1 MKTPPKILCV
11 SANPAI
17 DRRIYVESLRLGE
30 VNRGLKAEPS
40 AGGKA
45 AHVAFVA
52 QSLGANVR
60 WLAFLGG
67 VEGENCSAGVAARGV
82 TPVVVQIATPTRINM
97 ELIDSVSGEITE
109 ILEPGPSI
117 TSDEKDRF
125 LEEYRAQLHDQ
136 PVVVLSGSLP
146 VGIESSFY
154 ADLIKTARDAG
165 CWVHLDASGE
175 PLSKGIEAAPHLIKP
190 NLKEAS
196 ALLGRPITSVED
208 AILAGRE
215 LHSRGAET
223 VLISLGALGAVA
235 VNEQSVLHGTAPQ
248 VKTVSTVGSGDSFLA
263 GWTVAATQGMM
274 ASDCLRNAIACG
286 TANCLAQSPGIFPI
300 SWVRQLLPQVEI
312 RECDSQIR

>member
-17 DRRIYVESLRLGE
+17 DRRIYLDSLRLGE

-52 QSLGANVR
+52 QSLGAKVR

-67 VEGENCSAGVAARGV
+67 VEGENCRAGVAARGV
-82 TPVVVQIATPTRINM
+82 TPVVVRIATPTRTNM
-97 ELIDSVSGEITE
+97 ELIDSVSGKITE

-146 VGIESSFY
+146 TGVESSFY
-154 ADLIKTARDAG
+154 ADLINAAKDAD
-165 CWVHLDASGE
+165 CRVFLDTSGE

-196 ALLGRPITSVED
+196 TLLGRPITSVED

-223 VLISLGALGAVA
+223 VIVSLGALGAVA
-235 VNEQSVLHGTAPQ
+235 VNDQFALHGTAPY
-248 VKTVSTVGSGDSFLA
+248 VNPVSTVGSGDSFLA
-263 GWTVAATQGMM
+263 GWTVAATQGMIT
-274 ASDCLRNAIACG
+274 SDCLRNAIACG

-300 SWVRQLLPQVEI
+300 AWVTQFLPQVVI
-312 RECDSQIR
+312 RECDSHF